1 MGPLYGGTLCLRL
14 SSMQRYIP
22 SLSDYVLGRDDAIF
36 NDISGLAQHKELIHR
51 KRDITSDVYVMAGWI
66 YDLVLQGRK

>member
-1 MGPLYGGTLCLRL
+1 MFAIILNAKVYSKP
-14 SSMQRYIP
+14 
-22 SLSDYVLGRDDAIF
+22 SDYVLGRDDAIF

-51 KRDITSDVYVMAGWI
+51 QRDITSDVYVMAGWI